1 MPSRAIPS
9 PTPESSHHERTTTRI
24 FPPLGVAVGFSL
36 FITLSFCFCKISRS
50 KRRSTA
56 AVDSSSSPSEKPPPR
71 EFSYSS
77 LRRATASFS
86 PENRLGQGGFG
97 SVFRGTLASS
107 SRENVAVKVMDSGS
121 LQGEREFQNELF
133 FSGKLDSPHVVS
145 VIGFSHDPK
154 RRRMILVYEL
164 MENGNLQ
171 DALLHRKCPEL
182 MEWNRRFLVAVDIA
196 KGIEHLHSLNP
207 PVIHGDLKPSN
218 ILLDRVFSAKIA
230 DFGLA
235 RLKSEQVEVTVA
247 LESDEIRLDGGG
259 GTEDY
264 GSVVEE
270 VESVIT
276 NTTGYDESNFG
287 FTDQSPGSV
296 YKVVSPETIQVPLS
310 SPETVQPLVTSPET
324 GVSVSPEM
332 GEKVSDLEVGNV
344 VKRNGKEMESKDWWW
359 KQEGNVGGGKVKD
372 YVMQWIGSE
381 VKKERPS
388 SDWIAETA
396 EAASLSSKN
405 LEKKKS
411 SKRLEWWLSLDEDKE
426 EKKKRRMAREWWK
439 DEYRKEIAKRKAK
452 KKKKKTLESEFYSD
466 DVSSSV
472 DQRQG
477 GDEEL
482 YMKKRRGSSSNSIS
496 SSIDW
501 WLDGL
506 SGEQWRARRKNSHDS
521 AKSCGVSSTPSM
533 RGTMCYVAPECCGNN
548 IDDVSEKCDV
558 YSYGVLLLVLVSGRR
573 PLEVT
578 GPASEI
584 IQRAN
589 LMSWARKLARRGR
602 LGDLVDVKLQA
613 LDQEK
618 AVLCI
623 KVALQ
628 CLQRSPVSRPSMK
641 EVLGMLTGAMNPPE
655 LPTEFTPSPQA
666 RFPRRKHCR

>member
-1 MPSRAIPS
+1 MPSRTLPS
-9 PTPESSHHERTTTRI
+9 PAPVNSPFSSSVTPYNHRTTTTRI
-24 FPPLGVAVGFSL
+24 IIISPLTVVGFSL
-36 FITLSFCFCKISRS
+36 FITLSLCFCKSKR
-50 KRRSTA
+50 KRRSPA
-56 AVDSSSSPSEKPPPR
+56 AVTSSSSPPQKPPLQ

-77 LRRATASFS
+77 LRKATAFFS

-97 SVFRGTLASS
+97 SVFRGTLSPSS
-107 SRENVAVKVMDSGS
+107 GGNVAVKVMDSGS

-133 FSGKLDSPHVVS
+133 FSGKIDSPHVVS
-145 VIGFSHDPK
+145 VIGFSQD
-154 RRRMILVYEL
+154 RRRRRLILVYEL
-164 MENGNLQ
+164 MDNGNLQ
-171 DALLHRKCPEL
+171 DALLHRRSPEL
-182 MEWNRRFLVAVDIA
+182 MIWKQRFLVAVDIA
-196 KGIEHLHSLNP
+196 KGIEHLHGLTPS
-207 PVIHGDLKPSN
+207 VIHGDLKPSN
-218 ILLDRVFSAKIA
+218 VLLDRFFSAKIS

-235 RLKSEQVEVTVA
+235 RLKSEQVEVVVGS
-247 LESDEIRLDGGG
+247 ESDEVKLEV
-259 GTEDY
+259 EDC

-287 FTDQSPGSV
+287 FTDQSPVSV
-296 YKVVSPETIQVPLS
+296 YKVPLS
-310 SPETVQPLVTSPET
+310 SPETGHLPMTSPET
-324 GVSVSPEM
+324 AVSVSPEM
-332 GEKVSDLEVGNV
+332 VDKVSVLEVGNV
-344 VKRNGKEMESKDWWW
+344 VGKSKDWCW
-359 KQEGNVGGGKVKD
+359 KQEGSGGRGKGKE

-396 EAASLSSKN
+396 ETAVKV
-405 LEKKKS
+405 EKKKS
-411 SKRLEWWLSLDEDKE
+411 SKRLEWWLSLDEEKE
-426 EKKKRRMAREWWK
+426 KEKKMKKRMVREWWK
-439 DEYRKEIAKRKAK
+439 DEYRKELAKKMKR

-466 DVSSSV
+466 DMSGSV
-472 DQRQG
+472 DQRRR

-482 YMKKRRGSSSNSIS
+482 YRKKRRGGSSSNSIG

-506 SGEQWRARRKNSHDS
+506 SGEQWKARRRNSQDS
-521 AKSCGVSSTPSM
+521 VKSCGVSSTPSM

-548 IDDVSEKCDV
+548 VDDVSEKCDV

-584 IQRAN
+584 MQRAN

-602 LGDLVDVKLQA
+602 LGDLVDIKLQS
-613 LDQEK
+613 LDQEQ
-618 AVLCI
+618 AILCI

-641 EVLGMLTGAMNPPE
+641 EVLEMLTGTMSPPE
-655 LPTEFTPSPQA
+655 LPTEFSPSPQS
-666 RFPRRKHCR
+666 RFPLKTRRKQNR

>member
-9 PTPESSHHERTTTRI
+9 PAPVNPPSSVHHERTTRI
-24 FPPLGVAVGFSL
+24 FPPLTAAGVGFSL
-36 FITLSFCFCKISRS
+36 FITLSVCFCKFSR
-50 KRRSTA
+50 KRRSSN
-56 AVDSSSSPSEKPPPR
+56 AVDSSSSPPHQRPPLN

-77 LRRATASFS
+77 LRKATASFS
-86 PENRLGQGGFG
+86 PENKLGQGGFG
-97 SVFRGTLASS
+97 SVFRGNLPKSS
-107 SRENVAVKVMDSGS
+107 GGNVAVKVMDSGS

-133 FSGKLDSPHVVS
+133 FAGKLDSPQVVS
-145 VIGFSHDPK
+145 VIGFSQDPK
-154 RRRMILVYEL
+154 RRRLILVYEL

-171 DALLHRKCPEL
+171 DALLHRKSPEL

-196 KGIEHLHSLNP
+196 KGIQHLHSLNP

-218 ILLDRVFSAKIA
+218 ILLDRTFSAKIA

-235 RLKSEQVEVTVA
+235 RLKSDHVEVTVA
-247 LESDEIRLDGGG
+247 SENDEIRF
-259 GTEDY
+259 ESN
-264 GSVVEE
+264 GSVVED

-276 NTTGYDESNFG
+276 NTTGYEESNFG
-287 FTDQSPGSV
+287 FTDQSPVSV
-296 YKVVSPETIQVPLS
+296 SKVPGSPETLQVPL
-310 SPETVQPLVTSPET
+310 TSPET
-324 GVSVSPEM
+324 TTTTVSVSPEIA
-332 GEKVSDLEVGNV
+332 EKVSDFNV
-344 VKRNGKEMESKDWWW
+344 VKRNGKEMENKDWWW
-359 KQEGNVGGGKVKD
+359 KQEGNGGKGKVKD

-388 SDWIAETA
+388 SDWIGEAA
-396 EAASLSSKN
+396 EAASLSSKK

-411 SKRLEWWLSLDEDKE
+411 SKKLEWWLSLDEDKE
-426 EKKKRRMAREWWK
+426 KKKKRMVREWWK
-439 DEYRKEIAKRKAK
+439 DEYRKELAKRMKK

-466 DVSSSV
+466 EVSV
-472 DQRQG
+472 D
-477 GDEEL
+477 EEES
-482 YMKKRRGSSSNSIS
+482 YRRKRRGSSSNSIS

-506 SGEQWRARRKNSHDS
+506 SGEQWRARRRNSHDS
-521 AKSCGVSSTPSM
+521 VKSCGVTSTPSM

-548 IDDVSEKCDV
+548 MDDVSEKCDV

-573 PLEVT
+573 PLEVN
-578 GPASEI
+578 GPVSEI

-602 LGDLVDVKLQA
+602 LGDLVDEKLQA
-613 LDQEK
+613 LDQEQ

-641 EVLGMLTGAMNPPE
+641 EVLGMLTGAMSPPE
-655 LPTEFTPSPQA
+655 LPTEFSPSPQS
-666 RFPRRKHCR
+666 RFPLKTRRKQRR